1 MARTTTSGLNG
12 GADTADIGLL
22 PMADHHT
29 QNDHTLARL
38 PAHAPSPVVRGN
50 GPQPFSFYRDYG
62 ASGEKVTKCSTERYV
77 ATKGD
82 GCRVQ
87 ASWSVR
93 STPPGSHQNKQAP
106 PAGFSLDGVA
116 ASAMVQSWPG
126 GVYRAGLD
134 RGHWSTRSQRGRSAE
149 GGSNAVISGCSE
161 CSECLGRL
169 CPRRRLRPVSRPRR
183 GG

>member
-1 MARTTTSGLNG
+1 
-12 GADTADIGLL
+12 
-22 PMADHHT
+22 MADHHT

-50 GPQPFSFYRDYG
+50 GPQPFFFYRDYG

-93 STPPGSHQNKQAP
+93 PAPPGSRPGKARERGVSVKAAERGAGELLP
-106 PAGFSLDGVA
+106 PARH
-116 ASAMVQSWPG
+116 P
-126 GVYRAGLD
+126 
-134 RGHWSTRSQRGRSAE
+134 
-149 GGSNAVISGCSE
+149 
-161 CSECLGRL
+161 
-169 CPRRRLRPVSRPRR
+169 
-183 GG
+183 